1 MKTIHI
7 TIEPSGEI
15 QIEAVGFR
23 GADCEQATAFLEKVL
38 GTVSR
43 KERKPEYYRW
53 ASVRT
58 EQRVGS

>member
-7 TIEPSGEI
+7 TIDPSGEI

-43 KERKPEYYRW
+43 KERKPEYYRR
-53 ASVRT
+53 ASVRP